1 METFRMNS
9 SHSPALSDTEEAD
22 TQKPSPRRYVV
33 LLAALLSVL
42 AAAYYTFF
50 VNPLASDEEM
60 IAHFNAHRAEIE
72 ALVKSYR
79 EWEPTPGE
87 NVIWNHKPETKRL
100 LERAGVWAVSDIAPI
115 WFDDPYSI
123 EGAARFD
130 VLLRAGTPQGYFR
143 KIGTIEVLLL
153 GKEYARSSFFRYP
166 KGAGLFKRFVYY
178 PVRPRVENGLLLHP
192 FHFGRQGEGDRV
204 FDSLNAFPPDW
215 KVGECVLRKL
225 EPQWFIQMCRAT

>member
-1 METFRMNS
+1 MNS

-130 VLLRAGTPQGYFR
+130 VLLRAGTPKDISG
-143 KIGTIEVLLL
+143 
-153 GKEYARSSFFRYP
+153 RSGRSRCFFLEKSTR
-166 KGAGLFKRFVYY
+166 
-178 PVRPRVENGLLLHP
+178 VRPSSATRKARGSSSDLSITRSGLESKTACCCT
-192 FHFGRQGEGDRV
+192 HFILGGKARETA
-204 FDSLNAFPPDW
+204 SSTP
-215 KVGECVLRKL
+215 
-225 EPQWFIQMCRAT
+225 

>member
-1 METFRMNS
+1 MNAAGS
-9 SHSPALSDTEEAD
+9 SNSNEAQAD
-22 TQKPSPRRYVV
+22 VTRKRRNWREWKW
-33 LLAALLSVL
+33 LIASACLL

-60 IAHFNAHRAEIE
+60 IAHFNAHRADIE

-87 NVIWNHKPETKRL
+87 NVIWDHKPETERL
-100 LERAGVWAVSDIAPI
+100 LRRAGVWAVGNIFPI

-123 EGAARFD
+123 EAAKRFEAELKAD
-130 VLLRAGTPQGYFR
+130 PDPFKTSR
-143 KIGTIEVLLL
+143 KIGTIDVLLL
-153 GKEYARSSFFRYP
+153 GKQYARSSFFRYP

-178 PVRPRVENGLLLHP
+178 PVVPRVENGLLLHP

-204 FDSLNAFPPDW
+204 FDSLNDFPPDW
-215 KVGECVLRKL
+215 KVGECVLRRL